1 MKQRLILFITV
12 LLNFLFVISCEEN
25 FDPYTDLYEG
35 YVLNCVIRHDTT
47 FQVATISR
55 TYKANGL
62 KPMNSHE
69 NYSVRGAKIT
79 LTCSN
84 ALGTEVY
91 NFRDTVVS
99 TSDNQQIHYYYLNNF
114 QPSISSVQVN
124 PGVYVAYDYSMKIEA
139 ELPDGTKLISSANS
153 VLVNDRIESDYKR
166 KNPMPILPGKL
177 TFVTGSELM
186 SIIKG
191 KTDILPEMIVYYS
204 KKENGTWIDYQK
216 SVPMYYSNGQGK
228 EIYVYPNLESP
239 KDYIHYDSLVVL
251 KTLSDLSKN
260 DADKENYIIKKVVF
274 YLHLFEPNSSH
285 YLTIQQTMQNEFSLR
300 TTQLSFSNING
311 GGGIF
316 GAMFTLKDE
325 LKLDDMIKSIG
336 YRTE

>member
-1 MKQRLILFITV
+1 
-12 LLNFLFVISCEEN
+12 LNFLLLISCEEN

-62 KPMNSHE
+62 KPMNSQE
-69 NYSVRGAKIT
+69 DFSVRGAKII
-79 LTCSN
+79 LTCTN
-84 ALGTEVY
+84 ELGTEVY

-99 TSDNQQIHYYYLNNF
+99 TSDNQQIHYYYLDNF
-114 QPSISSVQVN
+114 QPSISLVQVN
-124 PGVYVAYDYSMKIEA
+124 PGVYVAHDYSMKIEA
-139 ELPDGTKLISSANS
+139 ELPDGTKLTSYANS
-153 VLVNDRIESDYKR
+153 VLVNGRIESDYKR
-166 KNPMPILPGKL
+166 KNPMQILPGKL

-204 KKENGTWIDYQK
+204 RNENGIWIDYQK
-216 SVPMYYSNGQGK
+216 SVPLYYSNSQGK
-228 EIYVYPNLESP
+228 EISIYPILESP

-251 KTLSDLSKN
+251 KTLGDLSKD
-260 DADKENYIIKKVVF
+260 DADKENYIIRKVVF
-274 YLHLFEPNSSH
+274 YLHLFDSNFGH
-285 YLTIQQTMQNEFSLR
+285 YLTVQQTIQNEFSLR
-300 TTQLSFSNING
+300 TTQLSFSNIKG

-325 LKLDDMIKSIG
+325 LLLDDMINAIG
-336 YRTE
+336 YRTD